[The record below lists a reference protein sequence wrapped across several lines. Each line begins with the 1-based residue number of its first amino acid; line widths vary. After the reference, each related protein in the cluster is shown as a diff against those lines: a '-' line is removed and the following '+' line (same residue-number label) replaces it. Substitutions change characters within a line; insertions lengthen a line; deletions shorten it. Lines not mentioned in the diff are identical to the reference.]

1 MATMTEQNKM
11 RRKMADTIRFLAADM
26 VQQANSGHPGAPMG
40 LADIAVVLGEHLSHN
55 PKNPKWL
62 NRDRLVFS
70 GGHGTGLIYS
80 LLHLWG
86 YDVSLEDLKNFRQ
99 LDSKTPGHPE
109 YGHTDGIEI
118 TTGPLGQ
125 GIANAVGF
133 AMAEAYTK
141 NQVNSDTCDL
151 IDHKVY
157 CLCGDGD
164 LQEGISYEACA
175 LAGHLELKD
184 LILIYDSNEIT
195 IEGDTSI
202 AWSEDV
208 AKRFEAQN
216 WQVLKINGHCYDEI
230 DKALAEAKDASK
242 PTVIIANTIIGKGAE
257 GLEGSHTT
265 HGAPLGEEVI
275 KASKAKAGFDPEARF
290 AIPEDAL
297 IRFRCAL
304 EQGELAEKEWI
315 HRQKEAPLIEQN
327 HALER
332 LQNPDFSAIDYPDFS
347 GADGFATRDA
357 NGQILNAIAKT
368 LPGFIGGSADLAPSN
383 KTTLKEMG
391 DFPKGKNIHFGIREH
406 AMAAITNAMALYGTV
421 IPFNATFFV
430 FSDYQ
435 KPSAR
440 IAALTGI
447 RNFFVWT
454 HDSIGVGEDGP
465 THEPIE
471 QLSQF
476 RALPNFYVWRPAD
489 ATENVEAWKTALQ
502 MQAPSA
508 FVLSRQKLKTL
519 KPERDFGEVSRGA
532 YIVKKRDNATLT
544 IMASGSEL
552 MPSLQAGC
560 FLEQMGIPANIVS
573 VPCLDLFNE
582 QDADYRKAVIDPSTK
597 VLAVEA
603 ATATE
608 YYRYADEVL
617 GMESFGASA
626 PAGELFKKFGFT
638 IKGIKQR
645 ACALMGV
652 ENKRITIEKLGEA

>member
-1 MATMTEQNKM
+1 MAMTEQITM
-11 RRKMADTIRFLAADM
+11 RKKMANTIRFLAADM
-26 VQQANSGHPGAPMG
+26 VQKANSGHPGAPMG
-40 LADIAVVLGEHLSHN
+40 LADIAVVLSEKLSHN

-70 GGHGTGLIYS
+70 GGHGSALIYS

-86 YDVSLEDLKNFRQ
+86 YDVSLDDLKAFRQ

-109 YGHTDGIEI
+109 YGHTDGVEI

-133 AMAEAYTK
+133 AMAEAYTA
-141 NQVNSDTCDL
+141 NQVNSETCEL

-175 LAGHLELKD
+175 LAGHLGLKD
-184 LILIYDSNEIT
+184 MVLIYDSNCIT

-208 AKRFEAQN
+208 EKRFEAQN
-216 WQVLKINGHCYDEI
+216 WNVMKINGHCYDDIE
-230 DKALAEAKDASK
+230 KALEEVKTATK
-242 PTVIIANTIIGKGAE
+242 PTIIIANTIIGKGAGE
-257 GLEGSHTT
+257 MEGSHHT
-265 HGAPLGEEVI
+265 HGAPLGDTIIAE
-275 KASKAKAGFDPEARF
+275 SKAKEGFNPDETF
-290 AIPEDAL
+290 QIPEDVL
-297 IRFRCAL
+297 LRFRCAL

-327 HALER
+327 IALEK
-332 LQNPDFSAIDYPDFS
+332 LLNPDFSAIEFPDFS
-347 GADGFATRDA
+347 GDSEMATRDS
-357 NGQILNAIAKT
+357 NGKILNAIAT
-368 LPGFIGGSADLAPSN
+368 AVPSFLGGSADLAPSN
-383 KTTLKEMG
+383 KTELKDMG
-391 DFPKGKNIHFGIREH
+391 DFPKGRNLHFGIREH
-406 AMAAITNAMALYGTV
+406 SMAAITNAMALYGTT

-430 FSDYQ
+430 FSDYL
-435 KPSAR
+435 KPAAR
-440 IAALTGI
+440 IAALTNI
-447 RNFFVWT
+447 QNFFVWT

-471 QLSQF
+471 HISQF

-489 ATENVEAWKTALQ
+489 ATENVEAWRTALS
-502 MQAPSA
+502 MQAPHG

-519 KPERDFGEVSRGA
+519 KPKRDFGDVSKGA
-532 YIVKKRDNATLT
+532 YIVKKRKDANFTL
-544 IMASGSEL
+544 MASGSEL
-552 MPSLQAGC
+552 MPCLKAAC
-560 FLEQMGIPANIVS
+560 HLAVLGIKANVVS

-582 QDADYRKAVIDPSTK
+582 QDAEYKATVVDPSTK

-608 YYRYADEVL
+608 FYRYADDVL

-626 PAGELFKKFGFT
+626 PADLLFEKFGFT
-638 IKGIKQR
+638 QEGIMKR
-645 ACALMGV
+645 ACKLMDV
-652 ENKRITIEKLGEA
+652 EYREVELGECKL

>member
-1 MATMTEQNKM
+1 MTEQNTM
-11 RRKMADTIRFLAADM
+11 RKKMADTIRFLAADM

-86 YDVSLEDLKNFRQ
+86 YDVSMEDLKNFRQ

-133 AMAEAYTK
+133 AMAEAYTA
-141 NQVNSDTCDL
+141 NQVNSDTCAL

-175 LAGHLELKD
+175 LAGHLGLKD
-184 LILIYDSNEIT
+184 LVLIYDSNEIT

-202 AWSEDV
+202 AWSENV
-208 AKRFEAQN
+208 AQRFEAQKWN
-216 WQVLKINGHCYDEI
+216 VLKINGHCYDEI
-230 DKALAEAKDASK
+230 DKAFTEAKTADK
-242 PTVIIANTIIGKGAE
+242 PTIIIANTIIGKGAQ
-257 GLEGSHTT
+257 GLEGSHQT
-265 HGAPLGEEVI
+265 HGAPLGVETI
-275 KASKAKAGFDPEARF
+275 KASKKKAGFPEEESF
-290 AIPEDAL
+290 YISEDVL
-297 IRFRCAL
+297 LRFRCAL

-332 LQNPDFSAIDYPDFS
+332 LQNPDFSTIEYPDFVGS
-347 GADGFATRDA
+347 DGFATRDS
-357 NGQILNAIAKT
+357 NGQILNAISRA

-430 FSDYQ
+430 FSDYM

-447 RNFFVWT
+447 QNFFVWT

-471 QLSQF
+471 HISQF
-476 RALPNFYVWRPAD
+476 RAMPNFYLWRPAD

-502 MQAPSA
+502 MQAPHG

-519 KPERDFGEVSRGA
+519 KPTRDYGEVNRGA

-560 FLEQMGIPANIVS
+560 FLEQMGINATIVS
-573 VPCLDLFNE
+573 VPCLDLFND
-582 QDADYRKAVIDPSTK
+582 QDDAYKTAVIDPATK

-608 YYRYADEVL
+608 YYRYADDVL

-638 IKGIKQR
+638 IKGIKKR

-652 ENKRITIEKLGEA
+652 ENKSVTIEKLGEA

>member
-1 MATMTEQNKM
+1 MATMTPENQM
-11 RRKMADTIRFLAADM
+11 RKKMANTIRFLAADM
-26 VQQANSGHPGAPMG
+26 VQKANSGHPGAPMG
-40 LADIAVVLGEHLSHN
+40 LADIAVVLSEHLVHN

-70 GGHGTGLIYS
+70 GGHATGLIYS

-109 YGHTDGIEI
+109 YGHTAGVEI

-133 AMAEAYTK
+133 AMAEAFTK
-141 NQVNSDTCDL
+141 AQVNSETCEL

-175 LAGHLELKD
+175 LAGHLGLKD

-216 WQVLKINGHCYDEI
+216 WNVLSVNGHCYDKI
-230 DKALAEAKDASK
+230 DEALVEAKNADK
-242 PTVIIANTIIGKGAE
+242 PTIIIANTIIGKGAGE
-257 GLEGSHTT
+257 LEGTHHT
-265 HGAPLGEEVI
+265 HGAPLGEEII
-275 KASKAKAGFDPEARF
+275 KASKVKEGFDPDATF
-290 AIPEDAL
+290 QIPEDVL
-297 IRFRCAL
+297 LRFRCAV
-304 EQGELAEKEWI
+304 EKGELAEKEWI
-315 HRQKEAPLIEQN
+315 HRQKEAPLVEQN
-327 HALER
+327 VALEA
-332 LQNPDFSAIDYPDFS
+332 LLNPDFSKVVYPDFS
-347 GADGFATRDA
+347 NDAEVATRDS
-357 NGQILNAIAKT
+357 NGKILNAIAKAVPSF
-368 LPGFIGGSADLAPSN
+368 LGGSADLAPSN
-383 KTTLKEMG
+383 KTELKDM
-391 DFPKGKNIHFGIREH
+391 DNFPKGKNLHFGIREH
-406 AMAAITNAMALYGTV
+406 SMAAITNAMALYGTT

-430 FSDYQ
+430 FSDYL
-435 KPSAR
+435 KPAAR

-447 RNFFVWT
+447 QNFFVWT

-471 QLSQF
+471 HLSQF

-489 ATENVEAWKTALQ
+489 ATENVEAWKTALSIK
-502 MQAPSA
+502 APHG

-519 KPERDFGEVSRGA
+519 KPKRDFGDVSKGA
-532 YIVKKRDNATLT
+532 YIVKKREGATMTL
-544 IMASGSEL
+544 MASGSEL
-552 MPSLQAGC
+552 MPSLQAAC
-560 FLEQMGIPANIVS
+560 HLEVLGIKANVVS

-582 QDADYRKAVIDPSTK
+582 QDDEYKRAVIDPSTK

-603 ATATE
+603 ARATE
-608 YYRYADEVL
+608 YYRYADDVL
-617 GMESFGASA
+617 GMETFGASA
-626 PAGELFKKFGFT
+626 PAGQLFEKFGFT
-638 IKGIKQR
+638 VQNITKR
-645 ACALMGV
+645 ACALVGAAYRVV
-652 ENKRITIEKLGEA
+652 EIKKCDI

>member
-1 MATMTEQNKM
+1 MAMTEQNIM
-11 RRKMADTIRFLAADM
+11 RKKMANTIRFLAADM
-26 VQQANSGHPGAPMG
+26 VQKANSGHPGAPMG
-40 LADIAVVLGEHLSHN
+40 LADIAVVLSEKLSHN

-70 GGHGTGLIYS
+70 GGHGSALIYS

-86 YDVSLEDLKNFRQ
+86 YDLSLDDLKNFRQ
-99 LDSKTPGHPE
+99 LDSRTPGHPE

-133 AMAEAYTK
+133 AMAEAYTA
-141 NQVNSDTCDL
+141 NQVNSETCEL

-175 LAGHLELKD
+175 LAGHLGLKD
-184 LILIYDSNEIT
+184 MVLIYDNNCIT

-216 WQVLKINGHCYDEI
+216 WNVMKINGHCYDDIE
-230 DKALAEAKDASK
+230 KALEEVKSATK
-242 PTVIIANTIIGKGAE
+242 PTIIIANTIIGKGAGE
-257 GLEGSHTT
+257 LEGTHHT
-265 HGAPLGEEVI
+265 HGAPLGDKIIAE
-275 KASKAKAGFDPEARF
+275 SKEKEGFDPEVTF
-290 AIPEDAL
+290 QIPEDVL

-304 EQGELAEKEWI
+304 ENGELAEKEWI

-327 HALER
+327 LALEK
-332 LQNPDFSAIDYPDFS
+332 LQNPDFSAIEFPDFS
-347 GADGFATRDA
+347 GDAAMATRDS
-357 NGQILNAIAKT
+357 NGKILNAIAT
-368 LPGFIGGSADLAPSN
+368 AVPSFLGGSADLAPSN
-383 KTTLKEMG
+383 KTDLKDMG
-391 DFPKGKNIHFGIREH
+391 DFPKGRNLHFGIREH
-406 AMAAITNAMALYGTV
+406 AMAAITNAMALYGTT

-430 FSDYQ
+430 FSDYL
-435 KPSAR
+435 KPAAR
-440 IAALTGI
+440 IAALTNI
-447 RNFFVWT
+447 QNFFVWT

-471 QLSQF
+471 HISQF

-489 ATENVEAWKTALQ
+489 ATENVEAWRTALS
-502 MQAPSA
+502 MQAPHG

-519 KPERDFGEVSRGA
+519 KPKRDFGDVSKGA
-532 YIVKKRDNATLT
+532 YIVKKRKDANFTL
-544 IMASGSEL
+544 MASGSEL
-552 MPSLQAGC
+552 MPCLKAAC
-560 FLEQMGIPANIVS
+560 HLAVLGIKANVVS

-582 QDADYRKAVIDPSTK
+582 QDSEYKSTVVDPSTK

-608 YYRYADEVL
+608 FYRYADDVL

-626 PAGELFKKFGFT
+626 PADLLFEKFGFT
-638 IKGIKQR
+638 QEGIMKR
-645 ACALMGV
+645 ACKLMDV
-652 ENKRITIEKLGEA
+652 EYREVELGECKL

>member
-1 MATMTEQNKM
+1 MSMTEQNTM
-11 RRKMADTIRFLAADM
+11 RKKMANTIRFLAADM
-26 VQQANSGHPGAPMG
+26 VQKANSGHPGAPMG
-40 LADIAVVLGEHLSHN
+40 LADIAVVLSEHLSHN

-86 YDVSLEDLKNFRQ
+86 YDVSLDDLKNFRQ

-109 YGHTDGIEI
+109 YGHTEGIEI

-133 AMAEAYTK
+133 AMAKEYTA
-141 NQVNSDTCDL
+141 NQVNSETCKL

-157 CLCGDGD
+157 CFCGDGD

-175 LAGHLELKD
+175 LAGHLGLKD
-184 LILIYDSNEIT
+184 LVLIYDSNEIT

-208 AKRFEAQN
+208 AKRFDAQN
-216 WQVLKINGHCYDEI
+216 WNVLKINGHCYDKI
-230 DKALAEAKDASK
+230 DEALNEVKNATK
-242 PTVIIANTIIGKGAE
+242 PTIIIANTIIGKGAGE
-257 GLEGSHTT
+257 LEGTHHT
-265 HGAPLGEEVI
+265 HGAPLGDKIIAE
-275 KASKAKAGFDPEARF
+275 SKEKEGFNPDETF
-290 AIPEDAL
+290 QIPEDVL
-297 IRFRCAL
+297 VRFRCAL
-304 EQGELAEKEWI
+304 EKGELFEKEWI

-327 HALER
+327 EALAR
-332 LQNPDFSAIDYPDFS
+332 LLHPDFSAIKYPDFS
-347 GADGFATRDA
+347 NDPAVATRDS
-357 NGQILNAIAKT
+357 NGLILNAIAKAI
-368 LPGFIGGSADLAPSN
+368 PSFIGGSADLAPSN
-383 KTTLKEMG
+383 KTDLKEMG

-406 AMAAITNAMALYGTV
+406 SMAAITNAVALYGTT

-430 FSDYQ
+430 FSDYL

-440 IAALTGI
+440 LAALASI
-447 RNFFVWT
+447 QNFFIWT

-471 QLSQF
+471 HMSQF

-489 ATENVEAWKTALQ
+489 ATENVEAWKTALEIK
-502 MQAPSA
+502 APHG
-508 FVLSRQKLKTL
+508 FVLSRQKLETL
-519 KPERDFGEVSRGA
+519 KPKRDFGEVSKGA
-532 YIVKKRDNATLT
+532 YIVKKRKDANFTL
-544 IMASGSEL
+544 MASGSEL
-552 MPSLQAGC
+552 MPCLKAAC
-560 FLEQMGIPANIVS
+560 YLVPLGIRANVVS

-582 QDADYRKAVIDPSTK
+582 QDTEYKATVVDPDTK

-608 YYRYADEVL
+608 FYRYADDVL

-626 PAGELFKKFGFT
+626 PADLLFEKFGFT
-638 IKGIKQR
+638 KEGIMKR
-645 ACALMGV
+645 ACKLMDV
-652 ENKRITIEKLGEA
+652 EYKEVDLGECEV

>member
-1 MATMTEQNKM
+1 MAMTEQNIM
-11 RRKMADTIRFLAADM
+11 RKKMANTIRFLAADM
-26 VQQANSGHPGAPMG
+26 VQKANSGHPGAPMG
-40 LADIAVVLGEHLSHN
+40 LADIAVVLSEKLSHN
-55 PKNPKWL
+55 PKNSKWL

-70 GGHGTGLIYS
+70 GGHASALIYS

-86 YDVSLEDLKNFRQ
+86 YDVSLDDLKAFRQ

-109 YGHTDGIEI
+109 YGHTEGIEI

-133 AMAEAYTK
+133 AMAEAYTA
-141 NQVNSDTCDL
+141 NQVNSETCEF

-175 LAGHLELKD
+175 LAGHLGLKD
-184 LILIYDSNEIT
+184 MVLIYDSNCIT

-202 AWSEDV
+202 AWSENV

-216 WQVLKINGHCYDEI
+216 WNVMEINGHCYDDIE
-230 DKALAEAKDASK
+230 KALDEVKTATK
-242 PTVIIANTIIGKGAE
+242 PTIIIANTIIGKGAGE
-257 GLEGSHTT
+257 LEGSHHT
-265 HGAPLGEEVI
+265 HGAPLGDAIIAE
-275 KASKAKAGFDPEARF
+275 SKAKEGFNPDETF
-290 AIPEDAL
+290 QIPEDVL
-297 IRFRCAL
+297 LRFRCAL

-315 HRQKEAPLIEQN
+315 HRQKEAPLLEQN
-327 HALER
+327 EALSR
-332 LQNPDFSAIDYPDFS
+332 LLNPDFSAIEFPDFS
-347 GADGFATRDA
+347 GDEAMATRDS
-357 NGQILNAIAKT
+357 NGKILNAIAAAVPSF
-368 LPGFIGGSADLAPSN
+368 LGGSADLAPSN
-383 KTTLKEMG
+383 KTELKNMG
-391 DFPKGKNIHFGIREH
+391 DFPKGRNIHFGIREH
-406 AMAAITNAMALYGTV
+406 SMAAITNAMALYGTT

-430 FSDYQ
+430 FSDYL
-435 KPSAR
+435 KPAAR

-447 RNFFVWT
+447 QNFFVWT

-471 QLSQF
+471 HISQF

-489 ATENVEAWKTALQ
+489 ATENVEAWRTALTI
-502 MQAPSA
+502 QAPHG

-519 KPERDFGEVSRGA
+519 KPKRDFGEVSKGA
-532 YIVKKRDNATLT
+532 YIVKKRKDANFTL
-544 IMASGSEL
+544 MASGSEL
-552 MPSLQAGC
+552 MPCLKAAC
-560 FLEQMGIPANIVS
+560 HLAVLGIKANVVS

-582 QDADYRKAVIDPSTK
+582 QDAEYKATVVDPNTK

-608 YYRYADEVL
+608 FYRYADDVL

-626 PAGELFKKFGFT
+626 PADLLFEKFGFT
-638 IKGIKQR
+638 QEGIMKR
-645 ACALMGV
+645 ACKLMDV
-652 ENKRITIEKLGEA
+652 EYRVVELGECKL

>member
-1 MATMTEQNKM
+1 MTEQNSM

-40 LADIAVVLGEHLSHN
+40 LADIAVVLSEHLNHN

-86 YDVSLEDLKNFRQ
+86 YDVSIEDLKNFRQ

-133 AMAEAYTK
+133 AMAQSYTAH
-141 NQVNSDTCDL
+141 QVNSDTCDL

-175 LAGHLELKD
+175 LAGHLKLKD
-184 LILIYDSNEIT
+184 MILIYDSNEIT

-208 AKRFEAQN
+208 AKRFEAQG
-216 WQVLKINGHCYDEI
+216 WSVLKINGHCYDDI
-230 DKALAEAKDASK
+230 DTALTTAKSSDK
-242 PTVIIANTIIGKGAE
+242 PTIIIANTIIGKGAD
-257 GLEGSHTT
+257 GLEGSHET

-275 KASKAKAGFDPEARF
+275 RASKTKAGFDADEKF
-290 AIPEDAL
+290 AISEDVL
-297 IRFRCAL
+297 LRFRCAL

-315 HRQKEAPLIEQN
+315 HRHKEAPLIEQN

-332 LQNPDFSAIDYPDFS
+332 LLSPDLSTVNYPDFS
-347 GADGFATRDA
+347 TTEAMATRDS
-357 NGQILNAIAKT
+357 NGQILNAIAKA
-368 LPGFIGGSADLAPSN
+368 LPGFIGGSADLSPSN

-391 DFPKGKNIHFGIREH
+391 DFPKGRNIHFGIREH
-406 AMAAITNAMALYGTV
+406 SMAAITNAMALYGTV

-430 FSDYQ
+430 FSDYM

-440 IAALTGI
+440 IAALTSI
-447 RNFFVWT
+447 QNFFVWT

-471 QLSQF
+471 QISQF
-476 RALPNFYVWRPAD
+476 RALPNFYLWRPAD
-489 ATENVEAWKTALQ
+489 ATENVEAWRAALQ
-502 MQAPSA
+502 MRAPHG

-519 KPERDFGEVSRGA
+519 KPTRDYGEISNGA
-532 YIVKKRDNATLT
+532 YLVKKREGATLT
-544 IMASGSEL
+544 LMASGSEL
-552 MPSLQAGC
+552 MPCLQAAC
-560 FLEQMGIPANIVS
+560 HLEVLGVVANVVS

-582 QDADYRKAVIDPSTK
+582 QSTEYKAKVIDSNTK

-608 YYRYADEVL
+608 YYRYADDVL

-626 PAGELFKKFGFT
+626 PADLLFEKFGFT
-638 IKGIKQR
+638 IQGITKR
-645 ACALMGV
+645 ACRLMDTEYRLIDLGV
-652 ENKRITIEKLGEA
+652 

>member
-1 MATMTEQNKM
+1 MPNTMRK
-11 RRKMADTIRFLAADM
+11 KMANTIRFLAADM
-26 VQQANSGHPGAPMG
+26 VQEANSGHPGAPMG
-40 LADIAVVLGEHLSHN
+40 LADIAVVLGEHLNHN
-55 PKNPKWL
+55 PKNTKWL

-86 YDVSLEDLKNFRQ
+86 YDVSLDDLKNFRQ

-125 GIANAVGF
+125 GVANAVGF
-133 AMAEAYTK
+133 AMAKEYTA
-141 NQVNSDTCDL
+141 NQVNSETCDL

-175 LAGHLELKD
+175 LAGHLALKD

-208 AKRFEAQN
+208 AKRFEAQKWN
-216 WQVLKINGHCYDEI
+216 ILKINGHCYDEI
-230 DKALAEAKDASK
+230 DEALKSAKSSDK
-242 PTVIIANTIIGKGAE
+242 PTIIIANTIIGRGAD
-257 GLEGSHTT
+257 GLEGSHET
-265 HGAPLGEEVI
+265 HGAPLGEETIRV
-275 KASKAKAGFDPEARF
+275 SKAKVGF
-290 AIPEDAL
+290 PEDQKFYISDDVL
-297 IRFRCAL
+297 LRFRCAI
-304 EQGELAEKEWI
+304 EEGELLEKEWI

-327 HALER
+327 EALDR
-332 LQNPDFSAIDYPDFS
+332 LLNPDFSSIDYPDFS
-347 GADGFATRDA
+347 GDSDVATRDS
-357 NGQILNAIAKT
+357 NGKILNAIAT
-368 LPGFIGGSADLAPSN
+368 AIPSFIGGSADLAPSN
-383 KTTLKEMG
+383 KTTLKDMG

-406 AMAAITNAMALYGTV
+406 AMGAITNAMALYGTV

-440 IAALTGI
+440 IASLTGI
-447 RNFFVWT
+447 QNFFIRT

-465 THEPIE
+465 THQPIE
-471 QLSQF
+471 HISQF

-489 ATENVEAWKTALQ
+489 ATENVEAWRKALTID
-502 MQAPSA
+502 APHG

-519 KPERDFGEVSRGA
+519 KPKRAFGDVSKGA
-532 YIVKKRDNATLT
+532 YMVKRREGANLT

-552 MPSLQAGC
+552 MPSLRAGC
-560 FLEQMGIPANIVS
+560 HLELLGIKANIVS

-582 QDADYRKAVIDPSTK
+582 QDSEYKSQVIDSNTK

-603 ATATE
+603 STATE
-608 YYRYADEVL
+608 YYRYADDIL

-626 PAGELFKKFGFT
+626 PANLLSEKFGFT
-638 IKGIKQR
+638 IKGIMQK
-645 ACALMGV
+645 ACNLMSVEYKDVDLGV
-652 ENKRITIEKLGEA
+652 CKV

>member
-1 MATMTEQNKM
+1 MTPENQM
-11 RRKMADTIRFLAADM
+11 RKKMANTIRFLAADM
-26 VQQANSGHPGAPMG
+26 VQKANSGHPGAPMG
-40 LADIAVVLGEHLSHN
+40 LADIAVVLSEHLVHN

-70 GGHGTGLIYS
+70 GGHATGLIYS

-109 YGHTDGIEI
+109 YGHTAGVEI

-133 AMAEAYTK
+133 AMAEAFTK
-141 NQVNSDTCDL
+141 AQVNSQTCEL

-175 LAGHLELKD
+175 LAGHLGLKD

-216 WQVLKINGHCYDEI
+216 WNVLSVNGHCYDKI
-230 DKALAEAKDASK
+230 DEALAEAKNADK
-242 PTVIIANTIIGKGAE
+242 PTIIIANTIIGKGAGE
-257 GLEGSHTT
+257 LEGTHHT
-265 HGAPLGEEVI
+265 HGAPLGEEII
-275 KASKAKAGFDPEARF
+275 KASKAKEGFDPDATF
-290 AIPEDAL
+290 QIPEDVL
-297 IRFRCAL
+297 LRFRCAV
-304 EQGELAEKEWI
+304 EKGELAEKEWI
-315 HRQKEAPLIEQN
+315 HRQKEAPLVEQN
-327 HALER
+327 VALEA
-332 LQNPDFSAIDYPDFS
+332 LLNPDFSKVVYPDFS
-347 GADGFATRDA
+347 NDAEVATRDS
-357 NGQILNAIAKT
+357 NGKILNAIAKAVPSF
-368 LPGFIGGSADLAPSN
+368 LGGSADLAPSN
-383 KTTLKEMG
+383 KTELKDMG
-391 DFPKGKNIHFGIREH
+391 NFPKGKNLHFGIREH
-406 AMAAITNAMALYGTV
+406 SMAAITNAMALYGTT

-430 FSDYQ
+430 FSDYL
-435 KPSAR
+435 KPAAR

-447 RNFFVWT
+447 QNFFVWT

-471 QLSQF
+471 HLSQF

-489 ATENVEAWKTALQ
+489 ATENVEAWKTALSIK
-502 MQAPSA
+502 APHG

-519 KPERDFGEVSRGA
+519 KPKRDFGDVSKGA
-532 YIVKKRDNATLT
+532 YIVKKREGATMTL
-544 IMASGSEL
+544 MASGSEL
-552 MPSLQAGC
+552 MPSLQAAC
-560 FLEQMGIPANIVS
+560 HLEVLGIKANVVS

-582 QDADYRKAVIDPSTK
+582 QDDEYKRAVIDPSTK

-603 ATATE
+603 ARATE
-608 YYRYADEVL
+608 YYRYADDVL
-617 GMESFGASA
+617 GMETFGASA
-626 PAGELFKKFGFT
+626 PAGQLFEKFGFT
-638 IKGIKQR
+638 IQNITKRG
-645 ACALMGV
+645 CALMGV
-652 ENKRITIEKLGEA
+652 AYREVDLGKC